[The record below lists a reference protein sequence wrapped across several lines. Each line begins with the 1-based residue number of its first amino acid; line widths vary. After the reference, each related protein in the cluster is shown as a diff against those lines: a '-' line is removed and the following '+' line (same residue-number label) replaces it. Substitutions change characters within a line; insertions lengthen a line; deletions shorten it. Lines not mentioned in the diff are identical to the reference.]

1 MAEKT
6 FEPDFDW
13 SVFEKL
19 GAANLR
25 PQDAL
30 NELIANSIDS
40 WIEKF
45 TNSNRP
51 KLKIDIEYERDD
63 GVITIIDNAF
73 GLSMDELIKTT
84 TLGKSDKDKSD
95 ERLMGTFGFGL
106 TVATSSMGG
115 HYEMYSLKR
124 GANNDKVSKIV
135 FPTKKLAEENTTSR
149 PTSNTLAKSQTPLK
163 NLKHG
168 TAVVISELKKEL
180 PNRAALSKHFGYSWK
195 YFLTDENNFGKKV
208 EINFIEGENQKKS
221 IEPLGIEDFVEKAS
235 IIDIE
240 IPVSWSENEEP
251 DAFITGKVGW
261 AKTGGTQ
268 DSSSGGINIYRKGQL
283 IRLLDK
289 STDREEMWYTWHPS
303 VSRFYAEINVDFIS
317 SNPEK
322 DYLDTTTVEFQAA
335 QLAFQTKMAPALKFV
350 KFKNKNINT
359 NVGMLKT
366 LAKWKEL
373 FGKELT
379 AEEKALISGGGETG
393 GGETGG
399 GETGGGETGGGET
412 GGGEAGGGETGGGET
427 GGGETGGGETGEFN
441 IINKDEFQFN
451 QKKYKIRIR
460 SLEGSQSSL
469 WSQYYDETDKT
480 WTIFI
485 NEKTGSEK
493 LDKSIS
499 KIKNVSNS
507 EFHKLSRALI
517 IRDSLRSLLEYE
529 GLSQTQSESFADD
542 WLKEFYKQ

>member
-30 NELIANSIDS
+30 NELIANGIDS

-350 KFKNKNINT
+350 KFKNTDINT

-393 GGETGG
+393 GV
-399 GETGGGETGGGET
+399 
-412 GGGEAGGGETGGGET
+412 
-427 GGGETGGGETGEFN
+427 
-441 IINKDEFQFN
+441 
-451 QKKYKIRIR
+451 
-460 SLEGSQSSL
+460 
-469 WSQYYDETDKT
+469 
-480 WTIFI
+480 
-485 NEKTGSEK
+485 K
-493 LDKSIS
+493 LVVVKLVVVKLVVVKLVVKPVVKLVAVKLVAVKLVAVKLVNSI
-499 KIKNVSNS
+499 
-507 EFHKLSRALI
+507 
-517 IRDSLRSLLEYE
+517 
-529 GLSQTQSESFADD
+529 
-542 WLKEFYKQ
+542 